1 VGRRART
8 PRAAP
13 IAALIAAL
21 LLSSPAAAEEL
32 QQILEFQVSA
42 PSGVVFEDV
51 VVVFDRLGE
60 EIEVVLADDGRDWVD
75 LANDGVYLG
84 RHQGEYSRY
93 ISVRIRAN
101 LQDGTSPEIY
111 SGVVRTGDRHRA
123 ELGWIVMTGQNGSLK
138 AMRAATAY
146 PGNRVWHQDVAQ
158 LVASAGWAVFL
169 LYYVSRLVWLR
180 RKERAGCPPSN
191 APS

>member
-1 VGRRART
+1 MPTARARTSTHGVGRRART

-84 RHQGEYSRY
+84 RHQGEYSR
-93 ISVRIRAN
+93 
-101 LQDGTSPEIY
+101 
-111 SGVVRTGDRHRA
+111 
-123 ELGWIVMTGQNGSLK
+123 
-138 AMRAATAY
+138 
-146 PGNRVWHQDVAQ
+146 
-158 LVASAGWAVFL
+158 
-169 LYYVSRLVWLR
+169 RLVI
-180 RKERAGCPPSN
+180 E
-191 APS
+191 